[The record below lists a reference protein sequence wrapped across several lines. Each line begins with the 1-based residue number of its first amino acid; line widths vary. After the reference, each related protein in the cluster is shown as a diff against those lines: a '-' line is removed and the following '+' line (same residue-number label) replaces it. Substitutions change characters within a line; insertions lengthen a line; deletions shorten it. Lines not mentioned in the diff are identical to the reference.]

1 MITFNKQSIKVNG
14 RTFVHIESLAKK
26 NKKSHSIGFI
36 DAMIKFM
43 STKLIKVILQLKGLL
58 NQ

>member
-14 RTFVHIESLAKK
+14 RTFVLPKI
-26 NKKSHSIGFI
+26 KKSHSIGFI

-43 STKLIKVILQLKGLL
+43 PTKLIKVMFAT
-58 NQ
+58 